1 MITFENRNG
10 LTIAYL
16 LILDDSPNWTIWLFF
31 NWNTA
36 IIRMNRERART
47 QSSKRRDS
55 HSTGLYTHT
64 HAQRSHLKMV
74 TQRKIN
80 GTNNRVIVHVGVEE
94 CENDFHGMGE
104 WNERKSGDKKRV
116 RKRQKPLHTI
126 VPPLITSLH
135 RMPRVHLHS
144 EFDIKQGE
152 WKSATVS
159 HSAISPALNVDFS
172 TRNGKVSWAKIVEM
186 PLQQREIRWQK
197 CSVFCLQYQINDNFR
212 RAKGKWE

>member
-1 MITFENRNG
+1 
-10 LTIAYL
+10 
-16 LILDDSPNWTIWLFF
+16 
-31 NWNTA
+31 
-36 IIRMNRERART
+36 
-47 QSSKRRDS
+47 
-55 HSTGLYTHT
+55 
-64 HAQRSHLKMV
+64 MV

-94 CENDFHGMGE
+94 CENDFSGMGE

-186 PLQQREIRWQK
+186 ALQQREIRWQK